1 MNSLGLPRTGR
12 FQRSNSG
19 LSPFSSSNSGR
30 FCSGESEDW
39 RLKWKSSEVLTTT
52 DDTDSLGGSDH
63 SSNNSSFSLNR
74 TVRDYGER
82 INSLQRENF
91 DLKLRIF
98 LLEERLSVRRGNEL
112 RCEDD
117 TDTQLYQCKTN
128 LDKCIKLVEEAAQE
142 IEYLET
148 KIETQKTDYEE
159 RILNVETEL
168 AVCKMKTEEANPLEP
183 SEAPLVMLEVGT
195 DTDDLEV
202 EETPVEEDKTS
213 LQITRD
219 VYYESVQSY
228 RKMISRLEAKVRT
241 AEAVWREVTET
252 INKILTNR
260 RIHADMNLAI
270 FISSVHRNN
279 QRLRDIFDLS
289 DIYIDIES

>member
-1 MNSLGLPRTGR
+1 MIRSVICSPRPICIR
-12 FQRSNSG
+12 YFV
-19 LSPFSSSNSGR
+19 F
-30 FCSGESEDW
+30 
-39 RLKWKSSEVLTTT
+39 
-52 DDTDSLGGSDH
+52 
-63 SSNNSSFSLNR
+63 
-74 TVRDYGER
+74 
-82 INSLQRENF
+82 
-91 DLKLRIF
+91 
-98 LLEERLSVRRGNEL
+98 
-112 RCEDD
+112 
-117 TDTQLYQCKTN
+117 QLYQCKTN